1 MTNSILKVTDY
12 ALRGEL
18 HNLIHADLL
27 GPAGGKNEEIDEIHV
42 TDRYLV
48 GVLAP
53 RRRSAV
59 PGAEEDLTSNIGD
72 NSEDGRADPQ
82 AAAVESLLPSSM
94 GFTFSVEKGA
104 QTFRIKAKWGYY
116 KRQKSEFLTT
126 EKGNPKTVWYRYDV
140 DKTSDPIKL
149 QDGTMQGWLPAAEDQ
164 PDVYVHGII
173 RKVAD
178 DWVVTIFLVND
189 QQEPPERRDEA
200 WLFQVQLSA
209 VAEGNAPIFKKAP
222 MFRDSSGADSRIFG
236 EDQSMDMLYRHVI
249 EFAVGHGTSVDAE
262 YSADNPERAV
272 SVSTRAIPSFEVGKH
287 VPPSAADNS
296 SLSELMLSMSQLAQ
310 SSKSEL
316 QQHLEKLAKAY
327 ELWIDEQTNRVKSG
341 FDGLDDYRE
350 FAEEAMDKC
359 RNTLRRI
366 REGIVLIGSNES
378 AFEAF
383 QFANRA
389 MWEQRRHTI
398 LSECKRRG
406 EKTTLA
412 EVDSKGDPSWYPFQ
426 LAFILLNLPSIT
438 DLHHEDRSHETESIA
453 DLLWFPTGGGKTEAY
468 LGLTAYTLAIRRL
481 QGEVGGRS
489 GEAGLAV
496 LMRYTLRLLTL
507 QQFQRATAL
516 ICACEMIR
524 REDER
529 KWGTELFRIGLWVGA
544 KTTPNK
550 TERSAEAVQ
559 QVNDF
564 RPDAGGGGGTPHQ
577 LTNCPWCGEAISPG
591 RDIIVEPYGSGR
603 AKTIIYCGDKL
614 GGCLFSR
621 RLSAGEGL
629 PVVVVDEEIYRRLP
643 SVMIAT
649 VDKFAQL
656 PWKGATQV
664 LFGNVNGKCERH
676 GFVAPEIEDKGPH
689 AKRNDLPKADLVEHQ
704 LLRPIDLIIQ
714 DELHLISGPLGT
726 LVGLYETAIDELCS
740 WELDGKRVRPKV
752 IASTATIK
760 QAEDQI
766 HKIFLRRV
774 NVFPP
779 QGTDSRDNF
788 FSIQKAPS
796 EDVPGRLYLGICA
809 PGRRIKNALVR
820 VYTTVLAAAQNLY
833 KKYGAQADPW
843 MTMVGY
849 FGSMSE
855 LGSARRMIDDRV
867 RSSLRNASERGL
879 QNRRIASYTIE
890 ELTSRKSAV
899 DIPYILDRMEVP
911 FEEPDDDDDQPAK
924 PEDKPRTTKE
934 KKKSYPIDVLLA
946 TNMISVGVDV
956 KRLGLMVVAGQPK
969 NTAEFIQ
976 ATSRVGRN
984 RPGLVITVYNWSRPR
999 DLSHYETF
1007 EHYHATF
1014 YKQVEA
1020 LSVTPFAARALDR
1033 GLTGVLVSLIR
1044 LPEFRMNPNNMANAI
1059 QRDDPLVR
1067 MAVDRIARRAEL
1079 VSESIEVG
1087 AQVRQGLER
1096 RLDHWCRQ
1104 AKKTGHGGVL
1114 TYEPK
1119 QDGVSIP
1126 LLQRPGLEEW
1136 QIFTCLN
1143 SLRDVEPS
1151 VGLILKKF
1159 EAEEDD
1165 EEEGEK

>member
-1 MTNSILKVTDY
+1 M
-12 ALRGEL
+12 
-18 HNLIHADLL
+18 
-27 GPAGGKNEEIDEIHV
+27 GPAGGRNEEVDEIHV

-53 RRRSAV
+53 RRRSAA
-59 PGAEEDLTSNIGD
+59 PGAEEDLTSNVAD
-72 NSEDGRADPQ
+72 NGEDGRADPQ

-94 GFTFSVEKGA
+94 GFTFSAKKDA
-104 QTFRIKAKWGYY
+104 KSFQINAKWGYY

-140 DKTSDPIKL
+140 DKISNPIELKE
-149 QDGTMQGWLPAAEDQ
+149 GTMQGWIPSIEEQ
-164 PDVYVHGII
+164 PDVYVQGII
-173 RKVAD
+173 RKVGG

-189 QQEPPERRDEA
+189 QQEPTERRDES
-200 WLFQVQLSA
+200 WLFQVQLS
-209 VAEGNAPIFKKAP
+209 VSAPGSEAIFKKTP
-222 MFRDSSGADSRIFG
+222 MLRDSDGIDGRVLD
-236 EDQSMDMLYRHVI
+236 EDRSMDMLYRHVT
-249 EFAVGHGTSVDAE
+249 EFAVGHGTSVHAD
-262 YSADNPERAV
+262 YSADSLELAIRI
-272 SVSTRAIPSFEVGKH
+272 STRAIPSFEVGKH
-287 VPPSAADNS
+287 VPPTATDIA
-296 SLSELMLSMSQLAQ
+296 SLANLVLSMSKLANASQSDLQDQL
-310 SSKSEL
+310 E
-316 QQHLEKLAKAY
+316 ELAKAY
-327 ELWIDEQTNRVKSG
+327 ELWIDERTRQVKAGTN
-341 FDGLDDYRE
+341 GLNNYLD
-350 FAEEAMDKC
+350 FAEDAVEKC
-359 RNTLRRI
+359 RITLRRI
-366 REGIVLIGSNES
+366 REGISLVCTDKS
-378 AFEAF
+378 AYEAF
-383 QFANRA
+383 KFANRA

-398 LSECKRRG
+398 LSESKRRG
-406 EKTTLA
+406 EKTSLA
-412 EVDSKGDPSWYPFQ
+412 DVDSKGDPSWYPFQ
-426 LAFILLNLPSIT
+426 IAFILLNLPSIT
-438 DLHHEDRSHETESIA
+438 DPHHEDRSHETESIA

-524 REDER
+524 REDKN
-529 KWGTELFRIGLWVGA
+529 KWGSEPFRIGLWVGA

-550 TERSAEAVQ
+550 TDRSAEAIQ

-577 LTNCPWCGEAISPG
+577 LTNCPWCGESISPG

-603 AKTIIYCGDKL
+603 AKTIVYCGDKL
-614 GGCLFSR
+614 GACLFSR

-664 LFGNVNGKCERH
+664 LFGNVSGKCERH

-766 HKIFLRRV
+766 HKLFLRRV
-774 NVFPP
+774 SVFPP

-796 EDVPGRLYLGICA
+796 EEVPGRLYLGICA

-820 VYTTVLAAAQNLY
+820 VYTTVLAAAQTLY

-911 FEEPDDDDDQPAK
+911 FEEPDDDDQPTK
-924 PEDKPRTTKE
+924 DDEKGKGTKE

-969 NTAEFIQ
+969 NTAEYIQ

-984 RPGLVITVYNWSRPR
+984 KPGLVITVYNWSRPR

-1044 LPEFRMNPNNMANAI
+1044 LPEFRLNPNDKANAI
-1059 QRDDPLVR
+1059 QRDDALVLK
-1067 MAVDRIARRAEL
+1067 AVERIVRRAEL
-1079 VSESIEVG
+1079 VTESIEIG
-1087 AQVRQGLER
+1087 DQVRQGLKR
-1096 RLDHWCRQ
+1096 RLDYWCRQ
-1104 AKKTGHGGVL
+1104 ASKSGHGGVL

-1119 QDGVSIP
+1119 KDGISVP

-1143 SLRDVEPS
+1143 SLRDVEPT

-1159 EAEEDD
+1159 EAEE
-1165 EEEGEK
+1165 EEEQEEGEN